1 MYLFIFIFFCFISI
15 WSPLFYFETSAC
27 HFDPTTWQI
36 KRHLSIFTVLSRPT
50 VLRHPKNVSI
60 YLEDKAITV
69 IFTCEASGFP
79 LPVISWL
86 KNNSTATSGTL
97 IQNGSISSLVLRL
110 KNRVEHP
117 AKYRCIAKNS
127 LGETSSKEA
136 TLVIRPQTHS
146 LGVKKYLYSSM
157 SFLLTFL
164 HHNILYTYLML
175 CLLACLFVCL
185 FVSLSFG
192 LVVC

>member
-1 MYLFIFIFFCFISI
+1 M
-15 WSPLFYFETSAC
+15 
-27 HFDPTTWQI
+27 
-36 KRHLSIFTVLSRPT
+36 
-50 VLRHPKNVSI
+50 
-60 YLEDKAITV
+60 
-69 IFTCEASGFP
+69 
-79 LPVISWL
+79 ISWL

-185 FVSLSFG
+185 FVCKSVFRPRCLLKCLPVYFSVCIFVCLSVSRTLYSFLFLSFSFSFSLSISNPLTSLPSFFFRINVH
-192 LVVC
+192 LYICMSLYDFYSS